1 MKRALVLCGGGS
13 LGSYEVGAWK
23 YLREKGMHFDIVVG
37 TSIGAINGAMVALDE
52 YDEALRL
59 WEEVTIDNVI
69 SEGFNVHDTL
79 MANVKS
85 LTREKIVRL
94 AGTYI
99 KNKGAD
105 ISPFKELVKRTID
118 PHKIKQSQVKLGIVT
133 TDYQK
138 RKEVDVLL
146 NDEPVDLILPWLH
159 ASSACWPIFPIEK
172 VKGRKYID
180 GGYFNN
186 LPIDYALKLGA
197 DEIVAVLLHSIPK
210 MPQHPELM
218 DCSFVKTIR
227 PSRDT
232 GTILF
237 FESRVLKN
245 NITLGYLDAMK
256 AFDEAIGFSYCFEKN
271 DKYQEI
277 ADKTSLDFARKNTYD
292 MVTVK
297 NAMFTKDMPKPSE
310 SISFFIR
317 GLELLGAAFE
327 ITPYR
332 RWDAFE
338 FASEIEKQIK
348 KASNEKPN
356 PKEKASRIKKKTRKE
371 LVLALY
377 SDMQNG
383 KKTDWIRKHLTD
395 APETLYLEVLMRNLF
410 F

>member
-13 LGSYEVGAWK
+13 LGSYEIGAWK

-52 YDEALRL
+52 YEEALRL

-94 AGTYI
+94 AGAYI

-105 ISPFKELVKRTID
+105 ITPFKELVKRTID
-118 PHKIKQSQVKLGIVT
+118 PSKIKQSPVKLGIVT

-138 RKEVDVLL
+138 RKEVDILL
-146 NDEPVDLILPWLH
+146 NDEPADLILPWLH

-186 LPIDYALKLGA
+186 LPIDYALRLGA

-256 AFDEAIGFSYCFEKN
+256 AFDDAIGFSYCFEKN
-271 DKYQEI
+271 GKYQKI
-277 ADKTSLDFARKNTYD
+277 AGKTSLDFARKNTYD
-292 MVTVK
+292 MVSVK

-310 SISFFIR
+310 SVSFYIR

-327 ITPYR
+327 ITPYKK
-332 RWDAFE
+332 WDVDE
-338 FASEIEKQIK
+338 FAFEIEKEIK
-348 KASNEKPN
+348 KSIDEGQATGAK
-356 PKEKASRIKKKTRKE
+356 KGRKKKRTRKE
-371 LVLALY
+371 LVLSLY

-383 KKTDWIRKHLTD
+383 KKTDWIRKCFMD
-395 APETLYLEVLMRNLF
+395 APESLYLEVLIRNLF